1 MYEFYYKYFGTEFN
15 NGKLLFRDTDSL
27 VFETETDDVYED
39 FYENKKLFDFSD
51 YAKDSIFFHP
61 VNKKVIG
68 KIKDEAKRKL
78 IGEFIKL
85 NSNVYS

>member
-1 MYEFYYKYFGTEFN
+1 MYEFYYQYFGTEFD

-85 NSNVYS
+85 KSNVYS

>member
-39 FYENKKLFDFSD
+39 FYENKNLFDFSD
-51 YAKDSIFFHP
+51 YAKDSIFFILLI
-61 VNKKVIG
+61 KK
-68 KIKDEAKRKL
+68 
-78 IGEFIKL
+78 
-85 NSNVYS
+85 

>member
-1 MYEFYYKYFGTEFN
+1 MYEFHYKYFGTEFN

-51 YAKDSIFFHP
+51 YAKDSFFF
-61 VNKKVIG
+61 ILL
-68 KIKDEAKRKL
+68 IK
-78 IGEFIKL
+78 
-85 NSNVYS
+85 N